1 MAEIMLFHAALGL
14 RHGVI
19 DGANRL
25 RDVGHIVYTP
35 DYFDGEV
42 FSDLAEGE
50 RKSDALG
57 MEEMAKRVRT
67 AVAVRQPRLVFAGF
81 GLGAGLAELLAG
93 TQPEAQGVLLIHGAI
108 PVEEA
113 APTGWPPG
121 VPVQVHHAVEDAWT
135 DGGAVAALQAS
146 VAAAGAFFEA
156 HAYPGSGRV
165 LTDPDLPGY
174 DDASAEVM
182 WERILD
188 FLKRVDRRSF

>member
-35 DYFDGEV
+35 DYYDGEA
-42 FSDLAEGE
+42 FDDLHEGE
-50 RKSDALG
+50 GKSDALG
-57 MEEMAKRVRT
+57 MEEMAKRARAV
-67 AVAVRQPRLVFAGF
+67 VAVRQPRLVFAGF
-81 GLGAGLAELLAG
+81 GLGAGIAEMLAG
-93 TQPEAQGVLLIHGAI
+93 STPEAQGLLLIHGAVPI
-108 PVEEA
+108 EEA

-121 VPVQVHHAVEDAWT
+121 VPVQVHHAAEDTWT
-135 DGGAVAALQAS
+135 DGDAVAALEAS
-146 VAAAGAFFEA
+146 VEGAGAFFEA

-188 FLKRVDRRSF
+188 FLRRVDRRSF